1 MPLQTIQERHTA
13 THPSWDET
21 CDDDWIDAHVDR
33 LLGFEILY
41 RELTGNPDN
50 LKPRTICEKIGVHP
64 TFTHRAVGQFIDKFK
79 NL

>member
-1 MPLQTIQERHTA
+1 MPLQTIQERPTA

-21 CDDDWIDAHVDR
+21 CDDDWIGAQVDR

-41 RELTGNPDN
+41 KELTGSPDN
-50 LKPRTICEKIGVHP
+50 LKPKAICEKIGVHP
-64 TFTHRAVGQFIDKFK
+64 TFTHKAVGSFIDKFK

>member
-1 MPLQTIQERHTA
+1 MPLQTIQERPID

-21 CDDDWIDAHVDR
+21 CDDNWIDSHVDR

-50 LKPRTICEKIGVHP
+50 LKPRIICEKIGVHP
-64 TFTHRAVGQFIDKFK
+64 TFTHRAVGEFIDKFK

>member
-1 MPLQTIQERHTA
+1 M
-13 THPSWDET
+13 
-21 CDDDWIDAHVDR
+21 DR